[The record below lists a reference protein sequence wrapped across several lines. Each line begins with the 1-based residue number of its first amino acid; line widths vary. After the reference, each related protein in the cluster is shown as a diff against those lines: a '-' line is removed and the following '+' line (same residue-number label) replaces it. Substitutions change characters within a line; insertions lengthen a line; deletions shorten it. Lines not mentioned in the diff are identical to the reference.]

1 MECWLAGGRLPAVR
15 FACNEPVLV
24 LAGPMAGRLATVV
37 ALVALEPEPVYTV
50 RLGAGTGDLHLPGS
64 ALGPA

>member
-24 LAGPMAGRLATVV
+24 LAGPLAGRLATVV

-50 RLGAGTGDLHLPGS
+50 RLGAGTGDLHLSGS

>member
-1 MECWLAGGRLPAVR
+1 
-15 FACNEPVLV
+15 
-24 LAGPMAGRLATVV
+24 MAGRLATVV

>member
-1 MECWLAGGRLPAVR
+1 VECWLAGGRLPAVR

-24 LAGPMAGRLATVV
+24 LAGPLAGRLATVV

-50 RLGAGTGDLHLPGS
+50 RLGAGTGDLHLSGS